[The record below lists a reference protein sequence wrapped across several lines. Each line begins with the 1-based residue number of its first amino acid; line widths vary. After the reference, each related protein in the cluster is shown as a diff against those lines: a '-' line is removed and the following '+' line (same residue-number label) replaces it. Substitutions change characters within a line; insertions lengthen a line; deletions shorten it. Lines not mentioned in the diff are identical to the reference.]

1 MPLLELR
8 GLSKYFGGLAA
19 VNEVDMEVREGEIR
33 GLIGPNGAGKSTLFN
48 VVTGF
53 YKPTQGTVAFN
64 GEDITGVRPDIVAG
78 KGLVRTF
85 QATVLFQMFTVMEN
99 VLAGVHLQSNVGVL
113 GGIFHPFVPS
123 DREKTARGLRRASEI
138 VEFMG
143 LGDLR
148 SFPAGSLP
156 HGHQRILGVAVAL
169 ATEPKMLM
177 ADEPV
182 TGMNAEE
189 TDMMMRTIQ
198 RIRDELGVTILLVEH
213 DMRAVMGLCE
223 RLTVMDFG
231 RKIAEGSPEEIR
243 ENPAVIEAYLGA
255 ED

>member
-85 QATVLFQMFTVMEN
+85 QATVLFPMFTVMEN
-99 VLAGVHLQSNVGVL
+99 VLAGVHLQSNVGLL

-123 DREKTARGLRRASEI
+123 VREKTARGLRRASEI

-189 TDMMMRTIQ
+189 TEMMMRTIQ
-198 RIRDELGVTILLVEH
+198 KIRDELGVTILLVEH

>member
-99 VLAGVHLQSNVGVL
+99 VLAGVHLQSNVGLL

-123 DREKTARGLRRASEI
+123 VREKTARGLRRASEI

-189 TDMMMRTIQ
+189 TEMMMGTIQ
-198 RIRDELGVTILLVEH
+198 KIRDELGVTILLVEH

>member
-8 GLSKYFGGLAA
+8 GLTKYFGGLAA
-19 VNEVDMEVREGEIR
+19 VNEIDMEVNEGEIR

-53 YKPTQGTVAFN
+53 FSPTRGTVAFN
-64 GEDITGVRPDIVAG
+64 GEDITGVRPDIIAG

-85 QATVLFQMFTVMEN
+85 QATVLFHMFTVMEN
-99 VLAGVHLQSNVGVL
+99 VLAGVHLHSNVGML
-113 GGIFHPFVPS
+113 GGIFNPPS
-123 DREKTARGLRRASEI
+123 TRRKSARGLQRALEI

-148 SFPAGSLP
+148 SFYAGSLP
-156 HGHQRILGVAVAL
+156 HGHQRLLGVAVAL
-169 ATEPKMLM
+169 ASEPKMLM
-177 ADEPV
+177 LDEPV

-189 TDMMMRTIQ
+189 TDTMMMTIR
-198 RIRDELGVTILLVEH
+198 RIREELGVTVLLVEH
-213 DMRAVMGLCE
+213 DMRAVMGTCE
-223 RLTVMDFG
+223 WLTVMDFG
-231 RKIAEGSPEEIR
+231 RKIADGSPKEIR

-255 ED
+255 ER

>member
-8 GLSKYFGGLAA
+8 GLTKYFGGLAA
-19 VNEVDMEVREGEIR
+19 VSEVDMEVSEGELR
-33 GLIGPNGAGKSTLFN
+33 ALIGPNGAGKSTLFN

-53 YKPTQGTVAFN
+53 YKPTRGTVAFN
-64 GEDITGVRPDIVAG
+64 GEDITGMRPDIIAS

-85 QATVLFQMFTVMEN
+85 QATVLFHMFTVMEN
-99 VLAGVHLQSNVGVL
+99 VLAGVHLRSNVGL
-113 GGIFHPFVPS
+113 FGGMFNPPS
-123 DREKTARGLRRASEI
+123 TRGKTARGLQRASEI

-156 HGHQRILGVAVAL
+156 HGHQRMLGVGVAL
-169 ATEPKMLM
+169 GSEPKMLLL
-177 ADEPV
+177 DEPV

-198 RIRDELGVTILLVEH
+198 RIRNELGVSVLLVEH
-213 DMRAVMGLCE
+213 DMRAVMGTCE
-223 RLTVMDFG
+223 QLTVMDFG
-231 RKIAEGSPEEIR
+231 RKIAEGSPKEIR

-255 ED
+255 EA